1 MTCLWIIGGG
11 IEAVPSVRRAREMG
25 LFVVVADGN
34 PAAPAFGLAD
44 AAVVVSTYDEAG
56 MAERAA
62 AFSARE
68 RRVDGVF
75 AASADVPRTVAAVAE
90 ALSLPGI
97 SRATAHL
104 AADKLAMKRHLRAA
118 GIAVPD
124 FWAVESAGALRAC
137 FGPAGGRLVIKP
149 VDSRGARGVL
159 QLRPDSDLD
168 WAFAHARAQSPT
180 GRVMAEAFVAGPQFS
195 TESVLIG
202 GEARTPAVID
212 RNYAR
217 LEQFA
222 PFMIE
227 DGGTQP
233 SFLPAAALE
242 PVMRLA
248 EAAGR
253 ALGIG
258 TGTVKG
264 DLVLG
269 AGGPV
274 VIEMAARVS
283 GGWMATDQIPLHSGV
298 DFIGIAIRLALG
310 ETVEIAEAEPKAGQA
325 TAIRYFFPPP
335 GLARAVAA
343 DPVLTVQ
350 PWVRR
355 FSLDLAPGDR
365 VPPVTDHT
373 RRAGFVLVTGADRAE
388 AVARAEAVIAGTRI
402 EVVPEA
408 RGTTVPEARG
418 TTVPEARGTGVAGEG
433 EGG

>member
-1 MTCLWIIGGG
+1 MKCLWIIGGG
-11 IEAVPSVRRAREMG
+11 VEAVPSVRRAREMG

-34 PAAPAFGLAD
+34 PAAPGFALAD
-44 AAVVVSTYDEAG
+44 ASVVVSTYDEAG
-56 MAERAA
+56 MAARAV
-62 AFSARE
+62 AFSQDE

-75 AASADVPRTVAAVAE
+75 AASADVPRTVARVAA
-90 ALSLPGI
+90 ALGLPGI
-97 SRATAHL
+97 SRATAEL

-118 GIAVPD
+118 GIAVPA
-124 FWAVESAGALRAC
+124 FWPVDSEDALRAC
-137 FGPAGGRLVIKP
+137 LERAGGRLVVKP

-159 QLRPDSDLD
+159 QLRPDSDLA

-195 TESVLIG
+195 TESVLIAG
-202 GEARTPAVID
+202 AGRTPAVID

-217 LEQFA
+217 LDQFA

-233 SFLPAAALE
+233 SFLPSAQVE
-242 PVMRLA
+242 PVLRLA

-253 ALGIG
+253 ALGID

-264 DLVLG
+264 DMVLG
-269 AGGPV
+269 PDGPV
-274 VIEMAARVS
+274 VIEMAARIS

-310 ETVEIAEAEPKAGQA
+310 EAVDLAEAEPRAGGQA

-335 GLARAVAA
+335 GRVRSIEFGLA
-343 DPVLTVQ
+343 PLEQ

-365 VPPVTDHT
+365 IPPVTDHT

-388 AVARAEAVIAGTRI
+388 AVNRAEAVIAGIRVDI
-402 EVVPEA
+402 EPA
-408 RGTTVPEARG
+408 P
-418 TTVPEARGTGVAGEG
+418 
-433 EGG
+433 

>member
-1 MTCLWIIGGG
+1 MKCLWIVGGG
-11 IEAVPSVRRAREMG
+11 IEAVPSVRRAKEMG

-44 AAVVVSTYDEAG
+44 ATVVVSTYDEAG

-62 AFSARE
+62 GFSARE
-68 RRVDGVF
+68 RPVDGVF
-75 AASADVPRTVAAVAE
+75 AASADVPRTVARVAE
-90 ALSLPGI
+90 ALGLPGI
-97 SRATAHL
+97 SRATAEL

-118 GIAVPD
+118 GIAVPE
-124 FWAVESAGALRAC
+124 FWPVASVDELRGC
-137 FGPAGGRLVIKP
+137 FAPAGGRLVIKP

-159 QLRPDSDLD
+159 QLRPESDLA
-168 WAFAHARAQSPT
+168 WAFNHARAQSPT
-180 GRVMAEAFVAGPQFS
+180 GRVMAEAFVSGPQFS
-195 TESVLIG
+195 TESVLIA
-202 GEARTPAVID
+202 GEGRTPAAID

-217 LEQFA
+217 LDQFA

-233 SFLPAAALE
+233 SYVPAAELQ

-253 ALGIG
+253 ALGIV

-269 AGGPV
+269 PRGPV
-274 VIEMAARVS
+274 VIEMAARIS

-310 ETVEIAEAEPKAGQA
+310 EAVNIAEAEAKGGQA

-335 GLARAVAA
+335 GLVRTLELDRALV
-343 DPVLTVQ
+343 DQ

-355 FSLDLAPGDR
+355 FSLDLAAGDR
-365 VPPVTDHT
+365 VPPETDHT
-373 RRAGFVLVTGADRAE
+373 RRAGFVLVTGADRKE
-388 AVARAEAVIAGTRI
+388 AVARAEAVIAGIRI
-402 EVVPEA
+402 EIDPESGSLKTDPEP
-408 RGTTVPEARG
+408 GT
-418 TTVPEARGTGVAGEG
+418 
-433 EGG
+433 

>member
-1 MTCLWIIGGG
+1 MKCLWIIGGG
-11 IEAVPSVRRAREMG
+11 IEAMPSVRRAKEMG
-25 LFVVVADGN
+25 LFVMVADGN
-34 PAAPAFGLAD
+34 PAAPAFALAD
-44 AAVVVSTYDEAG
+44 ASMVVSTYDEAG

-75 AASADVPRTVAAVAE
+75 AASADVPRTVARVAE
-90 ALSLPGI
+90 RLELPGI
-97 SRATAHL
+97 SRATADL
-104 AADKLAMKRHLRAA
+104 AADKLAMKHHLRAA

-124 FWAVESAGALRAC
+124 FWPVASAEELRAC
-137 FGPAGGRLVIKP
+137 FGPANGRLVIKP

-159 QLRPDSDLD
+159 LLRPDSDLA

-180 GRVMAEAFVAGPQFS
+180 GRVMAEAFVPCPQFS
-195 TESVLIG
+195 TESVLIA
-202 GEARTPAVID
+202 GEGRTPAVID

-217 LEQFA
+217 LEEFA

-233 SFLPAAALE
+233 SFLPAADIE
-242 PVMRLA
+242 PVKRLA

-253 ALGIG
+253 ALGIR

-269 AGGPV
+269 PEGPV
-274 VIEMAARVS
+274 VIEMAARLS

-298 DFIGIAIRLALG
+298 DFVGLAIRLALG
-310 ETVEIAEAEPKAGQA
+310 EPVEISEAEPKPGGVA

-335 GLARAVAA
+335 GRVRAVAA
-343 DPVLTVQ
+343 DPALTGQ

-355 FSLDLAPGDR
+355 FSLDLAVGDR

-388 AVARAEAVIAGTRI
+388 AVSRAEAVIAGTRI
-402 EVVPEA
+402 DIAP
-408 RGTTVPEARG
+408 
-418 TTVPEARGTGVAGEG
+418 AGEG
-433 EGG
+433 E

>member
-11 IEAVPSVRRAREMG
+11 IEAVPSVRRAKEMG

-34 PAAPAFGLAD
+34 PTAPAFALAD
-44 AAVVVSTYDEAG
+44 APVVISTYDEAG

-62 AFSARE
+62 AFSATE

-75 AASADVPRTVAAVAE
+75 AASADVPRTVARVAE
-90 ALSLPGI
+90 RLGLPGI
-97 SRATAHL
+97 SRATAEL
-104 AADKLAMKRHLRAA
+104 AADKLAMKRQLRAA

-124 FWAVESAGALRAC
+124 FWPVADVEALQAC
-137 FGPAGGRLVIKP
+137 FEPAGGRLVIKP

-159 QLRPDSDLD
+159 RLRPDSDLA

-180 GRVMAEAFVAGPQFS
+180 GRVMAEAFVSGPQFS
-195 TESVLIG
+195 TESVLIN
-202 GEARTPAVID
+202 GEGRTPAVID

-217 LEQFA
+217 LETFA

-233 SFLPAAALE
+233 AFLPAADIE
-242 PVMRLA
+242 PVKRLA

-253 ALGIG
+253 ALGID

-269 AGGPV
+269 PEGPV
-274 VIEMAARVS
+274 VIEMAARLS

-298 DFIGIAIRLALG
+298 DFVGLALRLALG
-310 ETVEIAEAEPKAGQA
+310 EPVDISEAEPKPGGVA

-335 GLARAVAA
+335 GRVTAVAA
-343 DPVLTVQ
+343 DPALTSR

-355 FSLDLAPGDR
+355 FSLDLAVGDR

-388 AVARAEAVIAGTRI
+388 AVSRAEAVIAGTRI
-402 EVVPEA
+402 DIVPAE
-408 RGTTVPEARG
+408 E
-418 TTVPEARGTGVAGEG
+418 EG
-433 EGG
+433 

>member
-1 MTCLWIIGGG
+1 MKCLWIIGGG

-34 PAAPAFGLAD
+34 PAAPAFALAD
-44 AAVVVSTYDEAG
+44 AMAVVSTYDEDG

-62 AFSARE
+62 AFSRDE

-75 AASADVPRTVAAVAE
+75 AASADVPRTVARVAE
-90 ALSLPGI
+90 ALGLPGI

-104 AADKLAMKRHLRAA
+104 AADKLAQKRHLRAA

-124 FWAVESAGALRAC
+124 FWPVADVEELRAC
-137 FGPAGGRLVIKP
+137 FAAAGGRLVIKP

-159 QLRPDSDLD
+159 QLRPDSDLA
-168 WAFAHARAQSPT
+168 WAYAHARTQSPT

-195 TESVLIG
+195 TESVLIA

-217 LEQFA
+217 LDAFA

-233 SFLPAAALE
+233 SFLPAAE
-242 PVMRLA
+242 IQPVMRLA

-253 ALGIG
+253 ALGIE

-310 ETVEIAEAEPKAGQA
+310 EPVAIAEAEPKGGEA

-335 GLARAVAA
+335 GLVRAVER
-343 DPVLTVQ
+343 DPALTAQ

-355 FSLDLAPGDR
+355 FGLDLAAGDR

-373 RRAGFVLVTGADRAE
+373 RRAGFVLVTGPTRAE

-402 EVVPEA
+402 EIEPE
-408 RGTTVPEARG
+408 
-418 TTVPEARGTGVAGEG
+418 EG
-433 EGG
+433 KA

>member
-1 MTCLWIIGGG
+1 MKCLWIIGGG
-11 IEAVPSVRRAREMG
+11 IEAVPSVRRAKQMG

-34 PAAPAFGLAD
+34 PAAPAFALAD
-44 AAVVVSTYDEAG
+44 AASVVSTYDEEG
-56 MAERAA
+56 MAERAS
-62 AFSARE
+62 AFSRSE

-75 AASADVPRTVAAVAE
+75 AASADVPRTVARVAE
-90 ALSLPGI
+90 ALGLPGI

-124 FWAVESAGALRAC
+124 FWPVASVEELRAC
-137 FGPAGGRLVIKP
+137 FEPAGGRLVIKP

-159 QLRPDSDLD
+159 QLRPGSDLA
-168 WAFAHARAQSPT
+168 WAFGHARAQSPT

-195 TESVLIG
+195 TESILIG
-202 GEARTPAVID
+202 DQARTPAVID

-217 LEQFA
+217 LDRFA

-233 SFLPAAALE
+233 SFLPAAELL

-269 AGGPV
+269 AAGPV
-274 VIEMAARVS
+274 VIEMAARIS

-310 ETVEIAEAEPKAGQA
+310 EAVEIAEAEPRAGQA

-335 GLARAVAA
+335 GLVKAVERDSA
-343 DPVLTVQ
+343 LTGQ
-350 PWVRR
+350 PWVHR
-355 FSLDLAPGDR
+355 FSLELAPGDR

-373 RRAGFVLVTGADRAE
+373 RRAGFVLVTGADRGQ
-388 AVARAEAVIAGTRI
+388 AVARAEAVIAGTRLVI
-402 EVVPEA
+402 EPEPA
-408 RGTTVPEARG
+408 P
-418 TTVPEARGTGVAGEG
+418 
-433 EGG
+433 